1 LFTIPWDKNRLTK
14 NLPSQKSLN
23 SILNVL
29 IWQIFLDSM
38 FTPWDSITSINGKGV
53 ISNIKNFEIRYNEEI
68 STLNSQIE
76 QLQEQIKEFQS
87 KSIAQQE
94 QITNLENQ
102 YAQTVQNL
110 NENLSLMKA
119 ELDSNNQNLAEM
131 ENLKIKNGLNKSN
144 LSVLEGE
151 RNMFK
156 EKLANL
162 ENMYDQMIQNEINIQ
177 QEKKFQ
183 IKLENEINEL
193 KQQLNVSFR
202 ANQSTLHN
210 ESLNFKIDK
219 QVEINIQNKLDTLIV
234 ERAKHIMDIENYKA
248 EIVKLNAQYDL
259 DKDKLIKENEKL
271 SKEQQQHYHQ
281 KLKKQAVE
289 IKQLNEKM
297 KDQQD
302 TNNFLTNQINNLNK
316 QIFELENKE
325 NGENEMRSENRPHF
339 VNKRLLEVSLMED
352 TNDDINSSK
361 HLQSQDQNL
370 AKALDLSSN
379 QHTPAKPSSTK
390 FINSQTT
397 PSSTTSSSSMTPSTT
412 KKKQE
417 KCAQQ

>member
-1 LFTIPWDKNRLTK
+1 MQLVADK
-14 NLPSQKSLN
+14 
-23 SILNVL
+23 
-29 IWQIFLDSM
+29 
-38 FTPWDSITSINGKGV
+38 
-53 ISNIKNFEIRYNEEI
+53 E
-68 STLNSQIE
+68 
-76 QLQEQIKEFQS
+76 
-87 KSIAQQE
+87 
-94 QITNLENQ
+94 
-102 YAQTVQNL
+102 
-110 NENLSLMKA
+110 
-119 ELDSNNQNLAEM
+119 
-131 ENLKIKNGLNKSN
+131 
-144 LSVLEGE
+144 
-151 RNMFK
+151 
-156 EKLANL
+156 
-162 ENMYDQMIQNEINIQ
+162 
-177 QEKKFQ
+177 
-183 IKLENEINEL
+183 
-193 KQQLNVSFR
+193 
-202 ANQSTLHN
+202 
-210 ESLNFKIDK
+210 
-219 QVEINIQNKLDTLIV
+219 
-234 ERAKHIMDIENYKA
+234 
-248 EIVKLNAQYDL
+248 
-259 DKDKLIKENEKL
+259 KLIKEHETL
-271 SKEQQQHYHQ
+271 SKEQQKHYHQ

-325 NGENEMRSENRPHF
+325 NGENEMRSENSPDF

-390 FINSQTT
+390 FINSLTT